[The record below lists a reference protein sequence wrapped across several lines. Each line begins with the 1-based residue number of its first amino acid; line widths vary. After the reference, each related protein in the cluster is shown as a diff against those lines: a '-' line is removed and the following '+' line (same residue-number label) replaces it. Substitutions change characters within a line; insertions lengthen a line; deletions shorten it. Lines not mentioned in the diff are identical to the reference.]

1 MIELKN
7 STSTLVAQID
17 PLGAG
22 LKSLDYQGIPV
33 VGSPGPY
40 PGVLL
45 FPWPNR
51 IRDGLWYFN
60 GNEYR
65 LEINDTKTHSAL
77 HGLTD
82 ELSFSVIS
90 VNDSSC
96 VLETQLPQT
105 AGFPFEPKIR
115 VQFEVLDSSIK
126 VQAVISNDT
135 DVEIPFAIGFHPW
148 FLAPIG
154 SRLRVNQS
162 TYVINDER
170 LIPRSTGSVK
180 DLMDETDGGINL
192 DSIELDTA
200 FFGAV
205 APKTELLTDQLKI
218 QLTQS
223 NLAFTNVYTNRWSM
237 PGQHWLAI
245 EAQSSGTNSLQ
256 SGESIEVL
264 QPGKQLEFA
273 YEISVQDL
281 QSSTARA
288 QDL

>member
-7 STSTLVAQID
+7 YSSTLHAKID
-17 PLGAG
+17 LVGAG
-22 LKSLDYQGIPV
+22 LASLDYRGVPV

-51 IRDGLWYFN
+51 IRDGLWNFN
-60 GNEYR
+60 GREYQ
-65 LEINDTKTHSAL
+65 LEINDTKTNSAL
-77 HGLTD
+77 HGLTA
-82 ELSFSVIS
+82 ELPFTVIS
-90 VNDSSC
+90 TNDSSC
-96 VLETQLPQT
+96 VLEAQLPRT
-105 AGFPFEPKIR
+105 VGFPFEPKLKI
-115 VQFEVLDSSIK
+115 QFEVLDSSIK
-126 VQAVISNDT
+126 VKALISNASDS
-135 DVEIPFAIGFHPW
+135 EIPFSIGFHPW

-154 SRLRVNQS
+154 SKLKINQS

-170 LIPRSTGSVK
+170 LIPRSTGSVS
-180 DLMDETDGGINL
+180 DLIDEGDGGINL

-205 APKTELLTDQLKI
+205 APKTELLTDRLKI
-218 QLTQS
+218 QVTQS
-223 NLAFTNVYTNRWSM
+223 NLAFTNVYTNRWSV

-256 SGESIEVL
+256 SGESLEKL
-264 QPGKQLEFA
+264 QPGSQLEFA
-273 YEISVQDL
+273 YEITVQDL
-281 QSSTARA
+281 HSSTASA